1 MNHPLIRELEKQFF
15 KGDLPD
21 FRPSDTIRVHE
32 RILEGGDGKERI
44 QVFEGIVTER
54 RGSGA
59 SVTFTIRK
67 LSSGIGV
74 DKVFPLHSPRIA
86 KIELVERGR
95 ARRAKLHYLRRKAIE
110 AASK

>member
-1 MNHPLIRELEKQFF
+1 MREIQELERQFF
-15 KGDLPD
+15 KTDLPN

-32 RILEGGDGKERI
+32 RVFEGGDGKERI
-44 QVFEGIVTER
+44 QIFEGIVTEK

-59 SVTFTIRK
+59 SATFTVRK

-86 KIELVERGR
+86 KIELVEQGR
-95 ARRAKLHYLRRKAIE
+95 ARRAKLHYLRRRAIKA
-110 AASK
+110 AGR